1 MASTDF
7 LNARAL
13 AKRGIVNSNGTD
25 TPVGLRIRHKT
36 GAAVTSVTVTAGT
49 DIVLIDADGT
59 TTSTFAT
66 DTTLGA
72 VAARIN
78 ASSAWEARVLDAL
91 RSLGSDNNLVD
102 GAITE
107 GTWEGVT
114 YWDAK
119 IDTSVALQIG
129 TSLSIDRHT
138 FSSPKGKGKLYDQHR
153 IKVLELQYGVNMGT
167 AAVDSVQLWRR
178 NIQTGIETQV
188 LGLLSVD
195 TTVTT
200 INWASGLVS
209 IDSLEGEE
217 MIALVKDAATLA
229 DATTNFVRLSGFS
242 E

>member
-7 LNARAL
+7 LNSRAL
-13 AKRGIVNSNGTD
+13 AKRGIVRSEGTD
-25 TPVGLRIRHKT
+25 TPVAIRIRHKT
-36 GAAVTSVTVTAGT
+36 ADAVTSVTVTTAT
-49 DIVLIDADGT
+49 NLVLIDAAGT
-59 TTSTFAT
+59 TTVTFAT

-72 VAARIN
+72 VVSRIN
-78 ASSAWEARVLDAL
+78 ATSAWEARVIDPL
-91 RSLGSDNNLVD
+91 RSLASASTMVD
-102 GAITE
+102 GAISSS
-107 GTWEGVT
+107 TWEGET

-119 IDTSVALQIG
+119 VDTSAALQIC
-129 TSLSIDRHT
+129 TCLSLDRHT
-138 FSSPKGKGKLYDQHR
+138 FGSSHSKGKLFGQHR

-200 INWASGLVS
+200 VNWASGLVS
-209 IDSLEGEE
+209 IDSLDGEE